1 MQNQVT
7 IAICAYNAERY
18 IAETLRHIVAQSFQ
32 QFDLWIVNDCSTD
45 KTVEVAK
52 QVLDENGREYKI
64 INFSENGGL
73 AAGRAYV
80 EQNAATKYILFIDAD
95 DLPQP
100 TLVEKLYNKISSD
113 RDLMAVGCYQKFI
126 DERGEKIG
134 GGLFLGATT
143 KEEFYKRAK
152 CEKLIFMQPTAIFNR
167 EIALRVGGRN
177 TTGFPDG
184 KPRYADL
191 CEDLDLW
198 CRMSDIYSE
207 GKAIIVVPE
216 VLLLYRKHSD
226 SMSLS
231 NINMQLRMKH
241 IKTNLKRRRVGDDE
255 LSYIQF
261 MNTITPEQMSRFERD
276 NEVTTHLRNGV
287 TLLMKGRIFSGGYYT
302 IKAICMNPR
311 FFWQK
316 VKANSGLFR

>member
-7 IAICAYNAERY
+7 LAICAYNAERY
-18 IAETLRHIVAQSFQ
+18 IAETLRHIITQSFQ

-45 KTVEVAK
+45 RTIEVAT
-52 QVLDENGREYKI
+52 QVLDENGREYKVV
-64 INFSENGGL
+64 NFSENRGL

-100 TLVEKLYNKISSD
+100 TLVERLYNKISSD
-113 RDLMAVGCYQKFI
+113 SDLMAVGCYQKFI
-126 DERGEKIG
+126 DERGKKIG

-143 KEEFYKRAK
+143 KEEFYKRSK

-198 CRMSDIYSE
+198 CRMSDLYSE
-207 GKAIIVVPE
+207 G
-216 VLLLYRKHSD
+216 
-226 SMSLS
+226 
-231 NINMQLRMKH
+231 
-241 IKTNLKRRRVGDDE
+241 
-255 LSYIQF
+255 
-261 MNTITPEQMSRFERD
+261 ER
-276 NEVTTHLRNGV
+276 L
-287 TLLMKGRIFSGGYYT
+287 
-302 IKAICMNPR
+302 
-311 FFWQK
+311 
-316 VKANSGLFR
+316 